1 MIDNIAIDIAIG
13 LTLMYLM
20 LSLACTVINEFIATQ
35 LDLRAKSLHAG
46 LIELLDDPT
55 VRQAFYAQ
63 GVISGTRMAL
73 TNSGRMLWY
82 AIRGVRPSAAPP
94 EAPVDHPSYMSAD
107 SFVSGMIG
115 ALTTGSM
122 AAGQS
127 APTFDDLKAAVEKLP
142 PSQIKGALL
151 TKLTTAQNDL
161 VKFRLGLAT
170 WFDDSM
176 ERVSGAYKRHLRLI
190 TIFVALAIAVALN
203 ADTFAV
209 GYALWANPALRAQMV
224 AVSEQTQ
231 KNALPNPSGATPT
244 DVATAL
250 ANANNALRP
259 MLPVGWPLTPPGD
272 GPLWWFWLVKA
283 LGWIVTGL
291 ALSLGAPFWFDTL
304 SKFINIRGAGPKPE
318 RADAKL
324 LPVAV
329 KT

>member
-1 MIDNIAIDIAIG
+1 MIDNVAIDIAIG

-35 LDLRAKSLHAG
+35 LKLRAKSLHAG

-55 VRQAFYAQ
+55 IRQAFYAN
-63 GVISGTRMAL
+63 GVIAGTRKAF
-73 TNSGRMLWY
+73 TSSGHVLWR
-82 AIRGVRPSAAPP
+82 AIFGGSASPAPP
-94 EAPVDHPSYMSAD
+94 DAPVDHPSYLSAD
-107 SFVSGMIG
+107 SFVSAMIG
-115 ALTTGSM
+115 ALTTASM

-127 APTFDDLKAAVEKLP
+127 AATFDDVKAAVEKLP

-151 TKLTTAQNDL
+151 AKLTTCENDL

-190 TIFVALAIAVALN
+190 TIVVALAVAVALN

-224 AVSEQTQ
+224 AVSEQTE
-231 KNALPNPSGATPT
+231 KNALPNPGGATPT
-244 DVATAL
+244 DVASAL
-250 ANANNALRP
+250 ANANKALRP
-259 MLPVGWPLTPPGD
+259 MLPVGWPLTPSGD
-272 GPLWWFWLVKA
+272 GTLWWFWLVKV

-291 ALSLGAPFWFDTL
+291 ALSLGAPFWFDML

-318 RADAKL
+318 RADAKP
-324 LPVAV
+324 LPIAV